1 LSAKFDQN
9 QTKQKP
15 MRSTIDISY
24 QQEDNMLSRIKRTLN
39 TNKNLKKWVHR
50 ILVPK
55 GQAEPRWFVRSLVN
69 PFFHDVASSS
79 RIKRSSRLDV
89 FPFNHFK
96 VGKGTT
102 IEDYTVINNGVGAV
116 QIGSAS
122 RLGIGSVVMGP
133 VSIGDSTITGQNC
146 LITGLDHNYEKHD
159 LPIKDQGV
167 SVNPTHIG
175 NGSFIGANVSILPGV
190 FIGDNAIIGAGS
202 VVTRD
207 VPNNHMA
214 VGNPAR
220 LIKKYDKVTKQWIR
234 L

>member
-1 LSAKFDQN
+1 
-9 QTKQKP
+9 
-15 MRSTIDISY
+15 MRSTIDISC
-24 QQEDNMLSRIKRTLN
+24 QQEHNMLSRIKRKLN
-39 TNKNLKKWVHR
+39 SHKNLKRLVHR
-50 ILVPK
+50 FLVPRD
-55 GQAEPRWFVRSLVN
+55 QAEPRWFVRSLVN
-69 PFFHDVASSS
+69 PFFHQVDRTA
-79 RIKRSSRLDV
+79 RIKRKSRMDV

-96 VGKGTT
+96 VGEGTT
-102 IEDYTVINNGVGAV
+102 IEDFTVVNNGVGAV
-116 QIGSAS
+116 EIGSES

-133 VSIGDSTITGQNC
+133 VSIGDATITGQNC

-167 SVNPTHIG
+167 STNPTYIG

-190 FIGDNAIIGAGS
+190 FIGDNVVIGAGS
-202 VVTRD
+202 VVTKD

-220 LIKKYDKVTKQWIR
+220 LVKKFDKRTRQWIR